1 MSIKWTMDK
10 WSWWLPANDHVCF
23 TGAPPRETSIGVRA
37 SLLLFSRDQRLYRKE
52 EVNGMRG
59 SASARDAGLLTSEW
73 MRKGGYLRGRHS
85 SLAFLLDRLL
95 QSHQRSIVTP

>member
-1 MSIKWTMDK
+1 MTTSV
-10 WSWWLPANDHVCF
+10 SQ
-23 TGAPPRETSIGVRA
+23 GAPPRETSIGVRA
-37 SLLLFSRDQRLYRKE
+37 SLGPFLFSRDQRLYRKE